1 MPKKSVTFNA
11 ALEPLMSDLP
21 DKLASGVGN
30 AIARHSY
37 LDWMLGQVMYDL
49 MEISIKQGRVIMKLP
64 RPRVFVAAV
73 KDLFEFHGLDAKF
86 DFEDLAKKL
95 ELADCATRELTR
107 SIYMRDTNSDS
118 LSVQVVRSPWD
129 PGPGGDLQPEAQ
141 VVDAK
146 FLATKRKEVDDAVK
160 AAEKLRALT
169 DKLLLE
175 SHEQRAH
182 PGFDRRKGRRRAS

>member
-1 MPKKSVTFNA
+1 MPKKSTIFNA
-11 ALEPLMSDLP
+11 ALEPLAADLP
-21 DKLASGVGN
+21 EKLAASVGN
-30 AIARHSY
+30 VIARHAY
-37 LDWMLGQVMYDL
+37 LDWVLGQVMYDL

-73 KDLFEFHGLDAKF
+73 KELFQFHGLEAKF
-86 DFEDLAKKL
+86 DFEDLARRL

-107 SIYMRDTNSDS
+107 SIYMRDTSSES
-118 LSVQVVRSPWD
+118 LRVQVARSPWD

-175 SHEQRAH
+175 SHQQRAR
-182 PGFDRRKGRRRAS
+182 PGFDRRKGRR